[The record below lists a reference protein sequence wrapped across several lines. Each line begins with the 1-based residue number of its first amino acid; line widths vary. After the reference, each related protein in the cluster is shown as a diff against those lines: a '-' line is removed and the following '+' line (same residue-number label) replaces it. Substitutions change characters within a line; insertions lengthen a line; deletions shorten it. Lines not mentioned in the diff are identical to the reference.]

1 MRSTFISAQAC
12 ALFTVAALT
21 GCVVA
26 PYDNAFYD
34 RPDYGDPYHRG
45 IYSGGSIHQHG
56 QIYPT
61 YPRHPLN
68 RHALSDRSYRDD
80 LVGSPRPH
88 VRGRRH
94 DGIDLRDWRDGDGE
108 FHRRQRERDRVG
120 LEERH
125 RRDRQERMRE
135 TRRDSADRSRD
146 RRRDRQLEIRDRSD
160 LGFSERLDHGAAR
173 RLERATEAERQAQRR
188 AAEVRQRLRAER
200 QAEREILLLQRVPSG
215 DAQIKR

>member
-1 MRSTFISAQAC
+1 MRSTFISARAC

-26 PYDNAFYD
+26 PYDNAYYD

-61 YPRHPLN
+61 YPRHPHK
-68 RHALSDRSYRDD
+68 RHALPDRSHRDD
-80 LVGSPRPH
+80 LVGSPRAHRP
-88 VRGRRH
+88 GRRH
-94 DGIDLRDWRDGDGE
+94 YGIDRRSWRDGDGE
-108 FHRRQRERDRVG
+108 FHRRQRVFDRVG

-135 TRRDSADRSRD
+135 ARRDSADRSRD
-146 RRRDRQLEIRDRSD
+146 RRRASQLEIRDRSD
-160 LGFSERLDHGAAR
+160 LGFSKLDLPSFDRTVR
-173 RLERATEAERQAQRR
+173 RFS
-188 AAEVRQRLRAER
+188 LR
-200 QAEREILLLQRVPSG
+200 P
-215 DAQIKR
+215 

>member
-1 MRSTFISAQAC
+1 MRSTFISARAC

-26 PYDNAFYD
+26 PYDNAYYD
-34 RPDYGDPYHRG
+34 RPDYGDPYHGG
-45 IYSGGSIHQHG
+45 IYSGASIRQHG
-56 QIYPT
+56 EIYPT

-68 RHALSDRSYRDD
+68 RHALPDRSHRDD
-80 LVGSPRPH
+80 LVGTPRARRP
-88 VRGRRH
+88 GRRH
-94 DGIDLRDWRDGDGE
+94 DGIDLRSWRDGDGE
-108 FHRRQRERDRVG
+108 FHRRQRARDRVG

-125 RRDRQERMRE
+125 RRDRQERLRE
-135 TRRDSADRSRD
+135 GRRDSADRSRN
-146 RRRDRQLEIRDRSD
+146 RRRERQLEIRDRSN
-160 LGFSERLDHGAAR
+160 LGFSKRLDRGAAR

-188 AAEVRQRLRAER
+188 AAEVRKRLRAER

>member
-1 MRSTFISAQAC
+1 MRSTFISARAC

-26 PYDNAFYD
+26 PYDNAYYD
-34 RPDYGDPYHRG
+34 RPDYGDPYHGG
-45 IYSGGSIHQHG
+45 IYSGASIRQHG
-56 QIYPT
+56 EIYPT
-61 YPRHPLN
+61 YPRHPRN
-68 RHALSDRSYRDD
+68 RHALPDRAHRDD
-80 LVGSPRPH
+80 LVGSPRAYRP
-88 VRGRRH
+88 GRRH
-94 DGIDLRDWRDGDGE
+94 DGIDLRSWRDGDGE

-125 RRDRQERMRE
+125 RRDRQERLRE
-135 TRRDSADRSRD
+135 GRRDSADRSRD
-146 RRRDRQLEIRDRSD
+146 RRRERQLEIRDRSN
-160 LGFSERLDHGAAR
+160 LGFSKRLDRGAAR
-173 RLERATEAERQAQRR
+173 RLEHATEAERQAQPR

>member
-1 MRSTFISAQAC
+1 MRSTFISARVC

-26 PYDNAFYD
+26 PYHNAYYD
-34 RPDYGDPYHRG
+34 RPDYGDPYHG
-45 IYSGGSIHQHG
+45 AIYSGASIHQHG
-56 QIYPT
+56 EIYPT

-68 RHALSDRSYRDD
+68 RHALPDRSHRDD
-80 LVGSPRPH
+80 LVGTPRAHRP
-88 VRGRRH
+88 GRRH
-94 DGIDLRDWRDGDGE
+94 DGIDLRSWRDGDGE
-108 FHRRQRERDRVG
+108 FLRRQRERDRVG

-125 RRDRQERMRE
+125 RRDRQERLRE
-135 TRRDSADRSRD
+135 GRRDSADRSRN
-146 RRRDRQLEIRDRSD
+146 RRRERQLEIRDRSN
-160 LGFSERLDHGAAR
+160 LGFSKRLDRGAAR

-188 AAEVRQRLRAER
+188 AAEVRKRLRAER